1 MKRAMARPRRDDSD
15 THSAGAPLAS
25 LRTWQISLCAI
36 GLASVIMAIY
46 WQVLGYQFVNFDDD
60 AYVYL
65 NSHVKA
71 GLTLDN
77 IRWAFIDNSN
87 GNWHP
92 LTWIS
97 HMLDVQLFGLNAGP
111 HHFVNVLW
119 HAANSVLLM
128 FALWFMTGKAWR
140 SAFVAA
146 LFALHPLRVE
156 SVAWIAERKDVLSS
170 FFYILTIWSYAWY
183 ARRPRLLGRYAV
195 VAVFLSLGLMTKAS
209 VVTAPFLLLLLDYWP
224 LCRKE
229 SLGLLVREKIPLFV
243 LAAGVSIATYVG
255 QSHVGATRGIENLH
269 LADRLAN
276 VPVSYMH
283 YLGKIFWPQPL
294 AVIYPYQRDLPVAIV
309 ISACLLLGV
318 ITTLVLFTGRRFRHL
333 PVGWFWFLGVMVP
346 MIGVVQ
352 VGWQAYADRYTYI
365 PSIGIFLALVWMVAD
380 AIDHSKWQR
389 VVAIGAAV
397 AILPAL
403 AFKTWSQLPYWHDD
417 LALFQHAL
425 DSTIE
430 NPIAQ
435 YHVGDDLLEL
445 GRNREAIPHLQ
456 EMIRLSPTFYAGYYT
471 LGKAQAAEGDAEPAV
486 RSFSQALRIW
496 PEDPAAFYARAVVL
510 LETGSDRP
518 AELDFRAALKYGLA
532 AQYAADAY
540 NSLGIILA
548 QRGDIKGATVEFE
561 RAVQLQPALVPAQQN
576 LAVSLM
582 KQGRTDEALAH
593 LRQALSATNG
603 DASLKKMFDDFQS
616 LGPIR

>member
-1 MKRAMARPRRDDSD
+1 MARPRRDDSD
-15 THSAGAPLAS
+15 TRSASAPLAS
-25 LRTWQISLCAI
+25 RRGWTIGLCAL
-36 GLASVIMAIY
+36 GLVSVVIALY

-60 AYVYL
+60 TYVYL
-65 NSHVKA
+65 NSHIKA

-77 IRWAFIDNSN
+77 LRWAFTDNSN

-97 HMLDVQLFGLNAGP
+97 HMLDAQLFGLNAGP

-119 HAANSVLLM
+119 HAANSALLM
-128 FALWFMTGKAWR
+128 FALWFMTGKVWR

-183 ARRPRLLGRYAV
+183 ARTPRSVRRYAV
-195 VAVFLSLGLMTKAS
+195 VAVLLSLGLMAKAS

-229 SLGLLVREKIPLFV
+229 SLGVLVREKVPLFV

-255 QSHVGATRGIENLH
+255 QSHAGATRGIEDLR
-269 LADRLAN
+269 LWDRLTN

-283 YLGKIFWPQPL
+283 YLEKIFWPQPL
-294 AVIYPYQRDLPVAIV
+294 AVIYPYQRDLPVGLIL
-309 ISACLLLGV
+309 SACLLLGV
-318 ITTLVLFTGRRFRHL
+318 ITALVLFTGSRFRYL

-346 MIGVVQ
+346 MIGLVQ

-365 PSIGIFLALVWMVAD
+365 PSIGIFVALVWMVAD
-380 AIDHSKWQR
+380 TIDHSEARRR
-389 VVAIGAAV
+389 VVIAA
-397 AILPAL
+397 ALTILSAL
-403 AFKTWSQLPYWHDD
+403 ALKTWSQLPYWHDD
-417 LALFQHAL
+417 LALFQHAI
-425 DSTIE
+425 DSTFE

-456 EMIRLSPTFYAGYYT
+456 EMIRLSPNFYAGYYT
-471 LGKAQAAEGDAEPAV
+471 LGKAQAAQGDAEQAV

-496 PEDPAAFYARAVVL
+496 PEDPAALYARAVVL
-510 LETGSDRP
+510 LEIGSGRP

-540 NSLGIILA
+540 NSLGVILA
-548 QRGDIKGATVEFE
+548 QRDDIKGATVEFE

-582 KQGRTDEALAH
+582 KEGRTDEALAH

-603 DASLKKMFDDFQS
+603 DASLKKMLDDFQS
-616 LGPIR
+616 LDRTR